1 MSIKIVY
8 YSHTYVKQAKP
19 PRFRVRKAM
28 RSARQI
34 VSRIVPRKAF
44 VPVAGW
50 FIAAAPFFVLISAV
64 ATVASEM
71 PLFPVPKQSQYR
83 IAIHCSMKVLQLWR
97 NAELIREY
105 PIDVGVGG
113 IRKTRGGDH
122 RTPIGDY
129 EVSWMASRTSPK
141 GHRIIDNKSWCAGN
155 KFVYASSGPALE
167 KLWADCYGGDQAT
180 VISINY
186 PNAKERAM
194 GWSGECIHI
203 HADKRLKD
211 GALKKSY
218 GCIHMFPRDAVELY
232 EMVDVGTPVKILP

>member
-1 MSIKIVY
+1 MDSGAWI
-8 YSHTYVKQAKP
+8 SS
-19 PRFRVRKAM
+19 R
-28 RSARQI
+28 RSAGKY
-34 VSRIVPRKAF
+34 PHWG
-44 VPVAGW
+44 PGW
-50 FIAAAPFFVLISAV
+50 RVTITLAALLAWAAV
-64 ATVASEM
+64 GVASET
-71 PLFPVPKQSQYR
+71 PRFPIPGQSEYR

-97 NAELIREY
+97 NAELVREY
-105 PIDVGVGG
+105 PVDVGMGG

-129 EVSWMASRTSPK
+129 EVSWMASRTSAK
-141 GHRIIDNKSWCAGN
+141 GNRIVDNRSWCAGN

-186 PNAKERAM
+186 PNEKERAM
-194 GWSGECIHI
+194 GCSGECIHI
-203 HADKRLKD
+203 HADKRLLN

-232 EMVDVGTPVKILP
+232 EIVDVGTPVKILP